1 MKAIGERIYNLII
14 KLISVKG
21 LFAISAFV
29 TLAIKP
35 GEYTFYSA
43 VIFGSLFI
51 VGREYGKLLEVL
63 KVIKGK

>member
-35 GEYTFYSA
+35 EEYTFYSA